1 MKADRRDEFAT
12 HLASMLVIYHG
23 EELFGDDELRDAVII
38 KSVALCTLAF
48 DVPALKDEVLDY
60 EEALE
65 QLDGA
70 VSILHKRALA

>member
-1 MKADRRDEFAT
+1 MKAARREEFAT
-12 HLASMLVIYHG
+12 QLASMLAIYHG
-23 EELFGDDELRDAVII
+23 EELFGDEELRDAVII

-48 DVPALKDEVLDY
+48 DIPAVKDEGIDY

-65 QLDGA
+65 QLEGA